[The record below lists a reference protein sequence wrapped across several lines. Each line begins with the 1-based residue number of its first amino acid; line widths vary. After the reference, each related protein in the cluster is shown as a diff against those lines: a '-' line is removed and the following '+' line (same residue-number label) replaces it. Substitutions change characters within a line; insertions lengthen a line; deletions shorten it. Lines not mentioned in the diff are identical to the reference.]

1 MVSSDAKIAAACD
14 FNLQPS
20 SFEEPFWAVSAAPLF
35 AVSPDPFVFVSAS
48 PFVADSEL
56 WVIPLV
62 FVSAAPFVADSE
74 FWVIPFSLQDTF
86 ASSACDTF
94 RTSEASEKEKE
105 KLKIKS

>member
-1 MVSSDAKIAAACD
+1 MVSSDAKIAATCD

-20 SFEEPFWAVSAAPLF
+20 SFEAPFWAVSAAPLF
-35 AVSPDPFVFVSAS
+35 AVSADPFVSAA
-48 PFVADSEL
+48 PFVEDSEL

-86 ASSACDTF
+86 GSSALDTS
-94 RTSEASEKEKE
+94 RTSEASEKQKE
-105 KLKIKS
+105 NLKIKS